1 MRGCPTKKEGVREA
15 SGGLGVVKLQDVQVV
30 LLGVVKLCLRV
41 VLLEEVSR
49 LEEVVKLEE

>member
-15 SGGLGVVKLQDVQVV
+15 SGGLGALKLQDVQVV

-41 VLLEEVSR
+41 VLLEEV
-49 LEEVVKLEE
+49 VKLEE

>member
-15 SGGLGVVKLQDVQVV
+15 SGGLGALKLQEVQLV

-41 VLLEEVSR
+41 VLQEEVLR
-49 LEEVVKLEE
+49 PEEVVKLEE